1 VPEEPIIACSLTDGE
16 QQDRVE
22 QWRRLLTTAV
32 RREAVDGGIRIVLP
46 TEMSAQVAALA
57 ADEQQC
63 CPFFDF
69 TLHLTEGRL
78 AFEVRAPAHAAE
90 LIAEVFGS

>member
-1 VPEEPIIACSLTDGE
+1 MPEEPTIACSLTAGE
-16 QQDRVE
+16 QQDRAE

-32 RREAVDGGIRIVLP
+32 RREPLDGGIRVVLP
-46 TEMSAQVAALA
+46 MEMAGQVAGLA

-69 TLHLTEGRL
+69 TLRIADGRL
-78 AFEVRAPAHAAE
+78 AFEVRAPAQAAE
-90 LIAEVFGS
+90 LVAEVFGS